1 MKLRSQPFDKLR
13 AGSQN
18 PGARREKHGTRS
30 IGKYSWQQAAGSRQ
44 QEERRKF
51 KGEGV
56 EVVET
61 VKVVIR

>member
-1 MKLRSQPFDKLR
+1 MGDTEH
-13 AGSQN
+13 
-18 PGARREKHGTRS
+18 RE
-30 IGKYSWQQAAGSRQ
+30 IQLAAGSRQ